1 MQHVQ
6 VRRRKSIRLLKTGNG
21 NVSWPLAAP
30 WAASS
35 HPLTDFGFSGRQ
47 LKLQWGE
54 AEILITWRITVFTV
68 RGIFTIIHIG
78 TFQRSTNLLP
88 LRPHVLHV
96 HVGHAPLRV
105 RKQWAAASH
114 LTAMAQIMNFPSLSN
129 AYNQSV
135 WWRWKDYSALI
146 FLLISGPL
154 CRFSKLNSSFNG
166 TLLCFHHSPS
176 QKCHQS
182 FWKKTLTSQN
192 HLHAKNSRDKNL
204 VESLWKWGFS
214 CELFISRSR
223 AAILESE

>member
-1 MQHVQ
+1 MPRGEQLCMPGSSLRSQLQQVQHVQ

-21 NVSWPLAAP
+21 NVSWPLAAL

-105 RKQWAAASH
+105 RKQWARHQQQQQATWLPWLRSW
-114 LTAMAQIMNFPSLSN
+114 IFP
-129 AYNQSV
+129 V
-135 WWRWKDYSALI
+135 WVT
-146 FLLISGPL
+146 P
-154 CRFSKLNSSFNG
+154 
-166 TLLCFHHSPS
+166 T
-176 QKCHQS
+176 
-182 FWKKTLTSQN
+182 T
-192 HLHAKNSRDKNL
+192 
-204 VESLWKWGFS
+204 
-214 CELFISRSR
+214 SRSDGDEK
-223 AAILESE
+223 ITLHWYSSSYPVLCVDFQS